1 MNKQEEKQILIAEI
15 LRIDEE
21 TRQKLVKEAK
31 SLTDETK
38 FYLIGKRVAY
48 LEVLSLIGKAEDIKV
63 EQELTY
69 EAIKND

>member
-1 MNKQEEKQILIAEI
+1 MNKKELIAEI

-31 SLTDETK
+31 SLSDETK

-48 LEVLSLIGKAEDIKV
+48 LEVLSALRKMEDIKV

-69 EAIKND
+69 EKI